1 MKLFKFEFSRRTR
14 NIFRIV
20 LISMAV
26 LLIIYVVGLITHAI
40 ALFSHKTQT
49 PINFNPIVEVFQF
62 TFNFELS
69 KFVWLAVGILLFVI
83 IVYMLSFSDKRG
95 KMDNSKKSESA
106 NFEYSEKETYGSAR
120 EMTEKDIRDFFTIV
134 PPTLS
139 GIGHTG
145 GDIVFGFLNDN
156 KKELVAMP
164 KRDWKKGTDY
174 NGNIAVCGPPG
185 TGKSRAFV
193 MNYVLSKVVA
203 GESLF
208 VVDTKGEIYARIYN
222 FVKRIGYETKILN
235 LIETDRS
242 DGWDILGEVE
252 NNPEMATELAATVI
266 RNTGGSK
273 SDPFWNDAEQNILK
287 AVILLK
293 SIGQTDI
300 SNPSGRKQTLGDVY
314 KYIATRKVTRK
325 EGKGDSM
332 EADFGYLQEH
342 FPNHPAITPFL
353 QFMNAGDDLC
363 KKILHGLANRL
374 QLFQDPQ
381 LCATLGT
388 KDIDILKAGTEKCIY
403 FLRFS
408 DQTST
413 YSFITALFFSFVF
426 VKLVGYADTHGG
438 ELPVPVN
445 IVADEFINIGTI
457 QDFEKKISTAR
468 SRRINILIIYQSNM
482 LFESAYP
489 NGLWEAILADCD
501 TFVVLGVG
509 NELTTAEFVS
519 DMTGEATAAVSS
531 NSIAISSH
539 EMRSTSSTGKR
550 NVKTANEVKRLKKK
564 YALVFIRDQNVAQIT
579 KMDYTENPI
588 YLANKDIFRE
598 QASVAEHITKVDR
611 VDIDYANFRVNA
623 ESIEDYKRRSGDMP
637 DSTAPVGDN
646 QGTSGRSTTPYDPQR
661 GGQDGSGK
669 SKGKS
674 KTNRKPTQKTNR
686 SPNMSNY
693 FDV

>member
-1 MKLFKFEFSRRTR
+1 MKLFKYEFSRKTK
-14 NIFRIV
+14 NIARFI
-20 LISMAV
+20 LIAV
-26 LLIIYVVGLITHAI
+26 ALLLVIYTIGLITHLI
-40 ALFSHKTQT
+40 AFFTHQTQL
-49 PINFNPIVEVFQF
+49 PVNFNPISVVQF
-62 TFNFELS
+62 AFNFNLS
-69 KFVWLAVGILLFVI
+69 KFVWLASGILIFVI

-95 KMDNSKKSESA
+95 KMDNTKKSESA

-120 EMTEKDIRDFFTIV
+120 EMTESDIKDFFTVV
-134 PPTLS
+134 PSTLN
-139 GIGHTG
+139 GIGQTN
-145 GDIVFGFLNDN
+145 GDVVFGFLNDK
-156 KKELVAMP
+156 KKEIVAMP
-164 KRDWKKGTDY
+164 ERDWKKGTDY
-174 NGNIAVCGPPG
+174 NSNIAVCGPPG

-193 MNYVLSKVVA
+193 MNYILSKLVA
-203 GESLF
+203 GESLY
-208 VVDTKGEIYARIYN
+208 VVDTKGEMYAKTYN
-222 FVKRIGYETKILN
+222 FAKKLGYEVKILN

-252 NNPEMATELAATVI
+252 NNPDMATELAATVI

-273 SDPFWNDAEQNILK
+273 SDPFWNDAEQNVLK

-300 SNPSGRKQTLGDVY
+300 SNTTGKKQTLGDVY

-325 EGKGDSM
+325 EGKSESM
-332 EADFGYLQEH
+332 EADFGYLEEH

-388 KDIDILKAGTEKCIY
+388 KDIDIVKSGTEKCIY
-403 FLRFS
+403 YLRFS

-413 YSFITALFFSFVF
+413 YAFITALFFSFVF

-438 ELPVPVN
+438 ALPVPVN

-468 SRRINILIIYQSNM
+468 SRRINIMIIYQSNM

-489 NGLWEAILADCD
+489 DGLWEAILADCD

-531 NSIAISSH
+531 NSIAVSSH

-550 NVKTANEVKRLKKK
+550 NVRTPNEVKKLNKRH
-564 YALVFIRDQNVAQIT
+564 ALVFIRDQNVAQIT

-588 YLANKDIFRE
+588 YLANKSIF
-598 QASVAEHITKVDR
+598 QQVASVSEHVTKVDK
-611 VDIDYANFRVNA
+611 VEIDYANFRVNTD
-623 ESIEDYKRRSGDMP
+623 SIESYKYQFDEENRSKKTNTTSSSEDTGD
-637 DSTAPVGDN
+637 AY
-646 QGTSGRSTTPYDPQR
+646 TSFASVKQKNYE
-661 GGQDGSGK
+661 
-669 SKGKS
+669 
-674 KTNRKPTQKTNR
+674 KTNRGGSNKKSNR
-686 SPNMSNY
+686 SPKLGRFTSP
-693 FDV
+693 VE